1 LYSPFSFGE
10 IVSQTTV
17 YPWPGLN
24 IATTEILDTTLVGET
39 TYRDTSSA
47 IGLGLAGALA
57 LGPIGAVVGV
67 MWADDEIELTFSIQ
81 LRYGRSLLCAA
92 DKRTYRSIEA
102 IVGKQLI
109 K

>member
-1 LYSPFSFGE
+1 M
-10 IVSQTTV
+10 
-17 YPWPGLN
+17 
-24 IATTEILDTTLVGET
+24 
-39 TYRDTSSA
+39 
-47 IGLGLAGALA
+47 AGALA